1 MSAEV
6 KSADDRAKK
15 AMADAARLAEEL
27 RSEQSHAQQVE
38 KMRKVLESQ
47 MREMSVRLDEAESQ
61 ALKGGKK
68 AIAKLENRVNIYEY
82 YCAYVFLYSLRMP
95 QDKRNTYRIGVLSSF
110 RDLEGYVFLFASM
123 S

>member
-68 AIAKLENRVNIYEY
+68 AIAKLENRVNIHEY
-82 YCAYVFLYSLRMP
+82 
-95 QDKRNTYRIGVLSSF
+95 
-110 RDLEGYVFLFASM
+110 
-123 S
+123 